1 MKELPQKESVA
12 EKTRGYIDAHPSVK
26 DCMVKDLINYS
37 SLARLIMKEM
47 GIKNEEAV
55 MIACRR
61 YAQKL
66 SKKDH
71 EGDILAI
78 LADSRLEVKTKI
90 CIVTANNDWTVIQRL
105 ERIFVKLINH
115 KALMQVIQGA
125 QAITIIADEKLRNDV
140 VNEVGQSN
148 VLRVR
153 ENLVEITVKSPQ
165 KIGETS
171 GVFSYLSSNLAEQGV
186 NMVETVSCY
195 TDTIFI
201 VDDKDM
207 IQAYSLLSKLLE
219 SAEKATETRQR
230 MP

>member
-26 DCMVKDLINYS
+26 DCMAKDLINYS
-37 SLARLIMKEM
+37 SLARLIMKDLS
-47 GIKNEEAV
+47 IKNEEAV

-78 LADSRLEVKTKI
+78 LADSRIEVKTKI
-90 CIVTANNDWTVIQRL
+90 CIITASNDWTVLQRL
-105 ERIFVKLINH
+105 ERIFAKLINQ

-125 QAITIIADEKLRNDV
+125 QAITIIADEKLRNEV
-140 VNEVGQSN
+140 VNEVGETN
-148 VLRVR
+148 VLKVR
-153 ENLVEITVKSPQ
+153 EDLVEITVKSPQ
-165 KIGETS
+165 KIGDTS
-171 GVFSYLSSNLAEQGV
+171 GVFSYLVSNLSEQGV
-186 NMVETVSCY
+186 NMVETVSCH

-201 VDDKDM
+201 IHERDM
-207 IQAYSLLSKLLE
+207 IQAYSILSKLLE
-219 SAEKATETRQR
+219 CAEQATENRH
-230 MP
+230 

>member
-1 MKELPQKESVA
+1 MKQAPQKESVA

-26 DCMVKDLINYS
+26 DCMAKDLINYS
-37 SLARLIMKEM
+37 SLARLIMKDLE
-47 GIKNEEAV
+47 IKNEEAV

-90 CIVTANNDWTVIQRL
+90 CIVTASNDWTVMQRL
-105 ERIFVKLINH
+105 ERTFAKLINQ

-125 QAITIIADEKLRNDV
+125 QAITIIADEKLRSEV
-140 VNEVGQSN
+140 VNEVGETN
-148 VLRVR
+148 VLKVR
-153 ENLVEITVKSPQ
+153 EDLVEITVKSPQ

-171 GVFSYLSSNLAEQGV
+171 GVFSYLASNLSEQGV

-201 VDDKDM
+201 VHENDM
-207 IQAYSLLSKLLE
+207 IQAYSLLSNLLE
-219 SAEKATETRQR
+219 SAEKAIEGRH
-230 MP
+230 

>member
-1 MKELPQKESVA
+1 MKQAPQKESVA

-26 DCMVKDLINYS
+26 DCMAKDLINYS
-37 SLARLIMKEM
+37 SLARLIMKDLE
-47 GIKNEEAV
+47 IKNEEAV

-90 CIVTANNDWTVIQRL
+90 CIVTASNDWTVMQRL
-105 ERIFVKLINH
+105 ERTFAKLINQ

-125 QAITIIADEKLRNDV
+125 QAITIIADEKLRSEV
-140 VNEVGQSN
+140 VNEVGETN
-148 VLRVR
+148 VLKVR
-153 ENLVEITVKSPQ
+153 EDLVEITVKSPQ

-171 GVFSYLSSNLAEQGV
+171 GVFSYLASNLSEQGV

-201 VDDKDM
+201 VHENDM
-207 IQAYSLLSKLLE
+207 IQAYSLLSNLLE
-219 SAEKATETRQR
+219 SAEKVIEGRH
-230 MP
+230 